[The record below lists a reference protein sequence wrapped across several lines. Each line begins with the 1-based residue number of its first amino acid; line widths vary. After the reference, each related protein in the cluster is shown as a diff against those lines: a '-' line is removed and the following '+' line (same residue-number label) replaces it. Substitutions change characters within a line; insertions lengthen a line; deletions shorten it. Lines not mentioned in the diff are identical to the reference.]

1 MTEEV
6 KEILI
11 REHPNGLRVVLDQKF
26 PSDCD
31 AAGDLTGI
39 NCEDLATL
47 PLDVLTSHRRPSCF
61 SEGAPA
67 TFASVG
73 RDSRLEDPGRPD
85 SITQR
90 FNLKIRSSGLPPWN
104 CATRYGSRAS
114 SGGGSE
120 VDVMMY

>member
-1 MTEEV
+1 MEASRAWNLGIPV
-6 KEILI
+6 
-11 REHPNGLRVVLDQKF
+11 RGLMIHGWKTQ
-26 PSDCD
+26 
-31 AAGDLTGI
+31 
-39 NCEDLATL
+39 
-47 PLDVLTSHRRPSCF
+47 
-61 SEGAPA
+61 
-67 TFASVG
+67 
-73 RDSRLEDPGRPD
+73 GRPD